1 MKIRLFKKNE
11 DKYILRDSNILF
23 LTGLPGSGKNYESKK
38 LIKEFD
44 YELIKLEW
52 LKYPKKASKII
63 KNIQKGFIKK
73 YPKVE
78 SYMKNNFNDNSIKKD
93 IVYKKYMKLYI
104 DYLLNNLSTKK
115 KYIIEGEEIF
125 LVGNTKKILKNN
137 LLIKQTSL
145 FKSYKNIRLKYK
157 KEKLLKRFNI
167 FKNNIKLINLEFYYY
182 NKLNKF
188 IKEISI

>member
-1 MKIRLFKKNE
+1 MKIRLLKKNE